1 MVGWLYVH
9 IRALLS
15 WWVLRMRE
23 LVLAARF
30 FNMCELSLA
39 VSLDALPWLY
49 GLQIVNKGQ
58 ALIDLSSS
66 VIDLHYFL
74 YVYRTMPRGRPR
86 KHPDA
91 KASNAAREA
100 AMGSGES
107 DVVSKPEKKYGIER
121 LKVLGATT
129 FVGTKNPTDAEAWLI
144 LFEKCFKV
152 TRYPEDRKVE
162 LAAFLLENGAE
173 DWWCMEES
181 RQRTTDDISWDEFK
195 TAFFDKFYPRSF
207 RDAKHNEFLRLT
219 QGSMTIAE
227 YEKKYTELS
236 KYATKVI
243 EDEVERCKSLEEG
256 LGNFKSQYSGS
267 SFSKS
272 GLGGRAQRSS
282 GSNHPISST
291 AGSHIARSDR
301 VLSKSGKSSVCY
313 NCGQLGHY
321 RRDCPHLIPGGNT
334 ILKTTSQTVSQQLR
348 TTRTSGEGSSGEKQN
363 GLVGR
368 SRQEGKVCAMTQQE
382 AADAPNVVTIG
393 VDKEL
398 ESLTEELLISTLVG
412 DSFIVNSVYRKCS
425 ILIDDETLEVD
436 LIPLNIQEFDVILG
450 MDFLSNHYAS
460 LNCHRKEIV
469 FKRPRKSEIIFHGD
483 RKILPTYVIS
493 TLKASKLLRKG
504 CTAYLANVMD
514 TQISKLKLED
524 IPVVREFPD
533 VFPEELS
540 GVSPD
545 REIEFSIDL
554 VLGMAPISQARY
566 RMAPMELRELK
577 SQLQELVD
585 KSFIR
590 PSASP

>member
-1 MVGWLYVH
+1 
-9 IRALLS
+9 
-15 WWVLRMRE
+15 
-23 LVLAARF
+23 
-30 FNMCELSLA
+30 
-39 VSLDALPWLY
+39 
-49 GLQIVNKGQ
+49 
-58 ALIDLSSS
+58 
-66 VIDLHYFL
+66 
-74 YVYRTMPRGRPR
+74 
-86 KHPDA
+86 
-91 KASNAAREA
+91 
-100 AMGSGES
+100 
-107 DVVSKPEKKYGIER
+107 
-121 LKVLGATT
+121 
-129 FVGTKNPTDAEAWLI
+129 
-144 LFEKCFKV
+144 
-152 TRYPEDRKVE
+152 
-162 LAAFLLENGAE
+162 
-173 DWWCMEES
+173 
-181 RQRTTDDISWDEFK
+181 
-195 TAFFDKFYPRSF
+195 
-207 RDAKHNEFLRLT
+207 
-219 QGSMTIAE
+219 
-227 YEKKYTELS
+227 
-236 KYATKVI
+236 
-243 EDEVERCKSLEEG
+243 
-256 LGNFKSQYSGS
+256 
-267 SFSKS
+267 
-272 GLGGRAQRSS
+272 
-282 GSNHPISST
+282 
-291 AGSHIARSDR
+291 
-301 VLSKSGKSSVCY
+301 
-313 NCGQLGHY
+313 
-321 RRDCPHLIPGGNT
+321 
-334 ILKTTSQTVSQQLR
+334 
-348 TTRTSGEGSSGEKQN
+348 
-363 GLVGR
+363 
-368 SRQEGKVCAMTQQE
+368 MTQQE
-382 AADAPNVVTIG
+382 AADAPNVVTSTLSIFNKSAHVLMDPGPTHCFLSIMFTVG